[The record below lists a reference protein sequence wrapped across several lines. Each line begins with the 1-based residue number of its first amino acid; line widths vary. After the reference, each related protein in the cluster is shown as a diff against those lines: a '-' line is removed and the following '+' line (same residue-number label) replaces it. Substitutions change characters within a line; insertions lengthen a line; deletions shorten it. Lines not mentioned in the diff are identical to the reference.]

1 MTNKRFSM
9 SEAIRFGWDATK
21 ANLLFLIGV
30 IVLTGIIGGLP
41 QLLSDRNQSSAL
53 SCVLSLISIILNTLI
68 GLGLTKVTLD
78 LAERRTPQLSDLWA
92 PAPLFLNYLLAE
104 IIFGV
109 MFTIGLVF
117 LVVPGIIVAVVFG
130 LYAYVIVDR
139 GAGPIEALSRSA
151 EITKGVR
158 MDLFIFGL
166 LLIGI
171 NILGALVLLV
181 GLLISVPI
189 SMVAGA
195 YVYRQLDAQTAAG
208 VV

>member
-1 MTNKRFSM
+1 MTEKRFSM

-21 ANLLFLIGV
+21 ANFLFLVGV

-41 QLLSDRNQSSAL
+41 QAFRDRDQSVGL
-53 SCVLSLISIILNTLI
+53 SCVLGLISIVLNTLI
-68 GLGLTKVTLD
+68 SLGLTKVTLD

-92 PAPLFLNYLLAE
+92 PAPLFLNYLIAE
-104 IIFGV
+104 IIFGF
-109 MFTIGLVF
+109 MFAIGLVF
-117 LVVPGIIVAVVFG
+117 FVVPGIIVAVVFG
-130 LYAYVIVDR
+130 FYSYVIVDR
-139 GAGPIEALSRSA
+139 GAGPIDALSRSA

-166 LLIGI
+166 LILGI

-181 GLLISVPI
+181 GLFVTIPI

-208 VV
+208 AV